1 MGNFN
6 VWNETFSQ
14 IHQEFSNL
22 HRLIDSSRSLFEKVR
37 IQEPDHTELLA
48 LASVLH
54 SFYMGFEN
62 IFKRIA
68 QQIDGKFE
76 KTDSWHVDLLESM
89 IETTG
94 KRPAI
99 LTPDVKRRLRF
110 YLGFRHVFRSHY
122 SYDLNWSKM
131 KPLVL
136 KTEDILSS
144 VENEI
149 QEFIKRYS

>member
-1 MGNFN
+1 

-14 IHQEFSNL
+14 INQEFLNL
-22 HRLIDSSRSLFEKVR
+22 HHLIDSSRPLIEKVK
-37 IQEPDHTELLA
+37 ILDPDHTELLA
-48 LASVLH
+48 LASILH

-68 QQIDGKFE
+68 QQIDGKFD
-76 KTDSWHVDLLESM
+76 KSNSWHVDLLECM
-89 IETTG
+89 IESTA
-94 KRPAI
+94 KRPPI
-99 LTPDVKRRLRF
+99 LTRDVKRRLRF

-122 SYDLNWSKM
+122 SYDLNWAKM

-136 KTEDILSS
+136 ETEDILRS

>member
-1 MGNFN
+1 MGNYI

-14 IHQEFSNL
+14 INQEFLNL
-22 HRLIDSSRSLFEKVR
+22 HRLIDSSRSLIEKVR
-37 IQEPDHTELLA
+37 KQEPDHTELLA
-48 LASVLH
+48 LASILH

-68 QQIDGKFE
+68 QQIDEKFD

-89 IETTG
+89 IETTT
-94 KRPAI
+94 KRSPI
-99 LTPDVKRRLRF
+99 LTSDTKRRLRF

-136 KTEDILSS
+136 ETEDILRS

-149 QEFIKRYS
+149 QGFIKRYS

>member
-1 MGNFN
+1 
-6 VWNETFSQ
+6 
-14 IHQEFSNL
+14 
-22 HRLIDSSRSLFEKVR
+22 
-37 IQEPDHTELLA
+37 
-48 LASVLH
+48 
-54 SFYMGFEN
+54 MGFEN

>member
-1 MGNFN
+1 MGNCIG
-6 VWNETFSQ
+6 WNETFSQ
-14 IHQEFSNL
+14 INQEFSNL
-22 HRLIDSSRSLFEKVR
+22 HRLVDSSRSLIEKVK
-37 IQEPDHTELLA
+37 IQDPDHTELLA
-48 LASVLH
+48 LASILH

-76 KTDSWHVDLLESM
+76 KTDSRHVDLLESM
-89 IETTG
+89 METTI
-94 KRPAI
+94 KRSPI
-99 LTPDVKRRLRF
+99 LTSDTKRRLRF

-136 KTEDILSS
+136 ETEDILRS

-149 QEFIKRYS
+149 QGFIKRHS